1 MDYTEEQDLPRV
13 SLREVTDLCL
23 RFADE
28 QEAIL
33 TLYKLETTKTPTYD
47 DEGNQTGVSLEFSEE
62 WVPLYRNI
70 DTIGVIYKPTGS
82 TIVLEDG
89 TESPEMTAAEGW
101 HVNVRVMPDEDIEEL
116 EPYKVN
122 PEPLTPVRVWV

>member
-23 RFADE
+23 RFPDEDTATAVLYADE
-28 QEAIL
+28 
-33 TLYKLETTKTPTYD
+33 
-47 DEGNQTGVSLEFSEE
+47 
-62 WVPLYRNI
+62 VPLFRNI

-89 TESPEMTAAEGW
+89 TESPEMAAVTGW
-101 HVNVRVMPDEDIEEL
+101 HVNVRVMPDEDIEDL

>member
-1 MDYTEEQDLPRV
+1 MTDYTEEQDLPRV

-70 DTIGVIYKPTGS
+70 DTIGVIYKPTGE
-82 TIVLEDG
+82 VLQGEDG
-89 TESPEMTAAEGW
+89 PYPEMAAVEGW
-101 HVNVRVMPDEDIEEL
+101 HVNVRLMPDEDMYGL
-116 EPYKVN
+116 EPFIV
-122 PEPLTPVRVWV
+122 EVSTPVRVWA